1 MDDKAKSIL
10 IVEDEKPLIN
20 ALAEKLRAE
29 NYTVYRA
36 GNGEEG
42 LKEAHE
48 KKPDLILLDIKMP
61 NLDGINALRIIKKIK
76 PQELRDG
83 NDVWAKSVKV
93 IILTN
98 LKPDEPIISGL
109 SGTDPAYYLLKAEW
123 TISDI
128 VEKIREVLNS

>member
-1 MDDKAKSIL
+1 MPHKGG
-10 IVEDEKPLIN
+10 VEF
-20 ALAEKLRAE
+20 
-29 NYTVYRA
+29 
-36 GNGEEG
+36 
-42 LKEAHE
+42 
-48 KKPDLILLDIKMP
+48 M
-61 NLDGINALRIIKKIK
+61 
-76 PQELRDG
+76 QELRDG